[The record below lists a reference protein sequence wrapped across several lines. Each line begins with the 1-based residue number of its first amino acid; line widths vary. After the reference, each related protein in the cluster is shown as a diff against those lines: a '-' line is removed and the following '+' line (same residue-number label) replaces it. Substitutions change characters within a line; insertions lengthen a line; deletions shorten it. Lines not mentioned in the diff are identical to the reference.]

1 MTMSAN
7 LRCRACGAAIDTVFV
22 DLGMSPISNALIPQA
37 DADAPVRLYPLKAY
51 VCEKCKLVQL
61 PGLQRPD
68 ELFTDDYVYFS
79 SYSESWQRHA
89 ERFADAMV
97 ERLSLGPENSVVEIG
112 SNDGYLLQFFKAR
125 GIGVLGVEPSKSV
138 ADMAERV
145 RGIPCLQAFF
155 GRATATRMI
164 TAQYKKAD
172 LLVATNV
179 LAHVPDINDFVA
191 GFKILLHPDGVASF
205 EFPHLLNLMNDTQFD
220 TIYHEHYSY
229 LSFLATESVLERN
242 GLTVFDVEEIP
253 THGGSLRV
261 FAGHTGSRHQLT
273 ERVTRLRDKEAK
285 AGMHEMDVYR
295 DFGPKVVAQKC
306 EILRFLIECHGAG
319 KSVAGYGAPAKATT
333 LLNYCGV
340 GAEFLPFTVDRGPA
354 KQGRIIPGTGIRI
367 CDPQEIFV
375 RKPDYVLIFPWNL
388 REEISEQMAAI
399 RQWGGKFVVF
409 SPKVEV
415 FQ

>member
-1 MTMSAN
+1 MLAS
-7 LRCRACGAAIDTVFV
+7 LRCRSCGANIDTVFV
-22 DLGMSPISNALIPQA
+22 DLGMSPISNALIPEA
-37 DADAPVRLYPLKAY
+37 ESDAPVRLYPLTVY
-51 VCEKCKLVQL
+51 VCQQCKLVQL

-89 ERFADAMV
+89 ERYTEAMIK
-97 ERLSLGPENSVVEIG
+97 RLSLGERDNVVEIG

-164 TAQYKKAD
+164 TAQYKKAN

-179 LAHVPDINDFVA
+179 LAHVPDINDFVS
-191 GFKILLHPDGVASF
+191 GFKILLDAEGVATY
-205 EFPHLLNLMNDTQFD
+205 EFPHLLNLINDTQFD

-229 LSFLATESVLERN
+229 LSFLAVESVLKRN
-242 GLTVFDVEEIP
+242 GLAVIDVEEIP

-261 FAGHTGSRHQLT
+261 FAAHAGSRHAVT
-273 ERVTRLRDKEAK
+273 ENVARLRAKETA
-285 AGMHEMDVYR
+285 AGLHAMDIYR
-295 DFGPKVVAQKC
+295 AFGKKVVAQKC
-306 EILRFLIECHGAG
+306 AILRFFLKCHEEG
-319 KSVAGYGAPAKATT
+319 KTVAGYGAPAKATT
-333 LLNYCGV
+333 LLNYCGI
-340 GAEFLPFTVDRGPA
+340 GAEFLPYTVDRGPA

-367 CDPQEIFV
+367 RDPQEIFV
-375 RKPDYVLIFPWNL
+375 HKPDYVVIFPWNL
-388 REEISEQMAAI
+388 REEISAQMAGI
-399 RQWGGKFVVF
+399 RDWGGRFVVL